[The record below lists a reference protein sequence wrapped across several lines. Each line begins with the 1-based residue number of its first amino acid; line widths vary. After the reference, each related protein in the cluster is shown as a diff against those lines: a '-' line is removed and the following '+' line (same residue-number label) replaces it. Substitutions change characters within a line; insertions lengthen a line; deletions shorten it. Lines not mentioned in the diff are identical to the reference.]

1 MRRLWSAFQKGR
13 RVGKLHPAVSDKE
26 NGAPR
31 PEPTVLALTLAEERG
46 ADEEHMLEKA
56 GEILRGISSQLPE

>member
-1 MRRLWSAFQKGR
+1 
-13 RVGKLHPAVSDKE
+13 VGKLHPAVSDKE